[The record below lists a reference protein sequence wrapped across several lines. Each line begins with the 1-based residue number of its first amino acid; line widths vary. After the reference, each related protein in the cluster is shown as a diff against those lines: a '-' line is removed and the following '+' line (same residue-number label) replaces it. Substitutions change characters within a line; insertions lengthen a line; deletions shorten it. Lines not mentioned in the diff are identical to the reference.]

1 MSATAV
7 RQKITDFRIAPACLC
22 RGIERSMLEGETDAS
37 RINVLEASDQSNV
50 DARCPVMR
58 DVRPRDGLGAE
69 NRLSK

>member
-1 MSATAV
+1 
-7 RQKITDFRIAPACLC
+7 
-22 RGIERSMLEGETDAS
+22 MLEGETDAS